1 MKSFSTSLLQNLN
14 RRCVAT
20 DNYVCY
26 HIPIPAVIG
35 IVFGAAFLLLLG
47 IFIAFICV
55 KRRRRVKKRRN
66 IQGQEDTTLKYF
78 GGARPE
84 PIPFN
89 PNAY

>member
-1 MKSFSTSLLQNLN
+1 MESSTSLLQSLN

-20 DNYVCY
+20 DGYVCY

-35 IVFGAAFLLLLG
+35 IVFGAAFLVLSG

-55 KRRRRVKKRRN
+55 KRRRCARKRRDG
-66 IQGQEDTTLKYF
+66 QGQEDTVLKYL
-78 GGARPE
+78 GGERPE